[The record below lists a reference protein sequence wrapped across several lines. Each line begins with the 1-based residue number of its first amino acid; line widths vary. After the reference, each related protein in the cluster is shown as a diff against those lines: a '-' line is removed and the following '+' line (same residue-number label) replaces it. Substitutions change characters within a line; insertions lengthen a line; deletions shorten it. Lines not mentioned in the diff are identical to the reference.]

1 MRIRLYGRLGDAIG
15 RETEVDAP
23 DGSTVADIRQ
33 LLTASHPAVPEALA
47 RSRACAGE
55 RLVRDDERP
64 GSDVLEFLPPVS
76 GG

>member
-15 RETEVDAP
+15 RETQVDAP
-23 DGSTVADIRQ
+23 DGSTVAEIRR
-33 LLTASHPAVPEALA
+33 LLAASYPAVTETLA
-47 RSRACAGE
+47 RSRACTGD

-64 GSDVLEFLPPVS
+64 ESDILEFLPPVS

>member
-1 MRIRLYGRLGDAIG
+1 LRIRLYGRLGDAIG

-33 LLTASHPAVPEALA
+33 LLTASHPAVTEALA
-47 RSRACAGE
+47 RSRACAGD